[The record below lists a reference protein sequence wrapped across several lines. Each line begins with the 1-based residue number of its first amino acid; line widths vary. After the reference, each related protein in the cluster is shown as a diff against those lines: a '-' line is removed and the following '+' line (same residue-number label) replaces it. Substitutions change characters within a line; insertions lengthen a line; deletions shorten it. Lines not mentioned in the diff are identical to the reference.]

1 MEELP
6 EDVLRTEICC
16 HMSASTL
23 SVLRAVNREAR
34 STSQA
39 VVNFRLECMIGAG
52 RLMAIPRNKRIL
64 AMCLAECRQRWDLCL
79 SECMTTGGTYFPGGF
94 FLDVVTPER
103 GNVVRLSFS
112 DDPFTVTLPLRVCG
126 LDDIPVIEA
135 SAGRLHSLALDA
147 TGGVWSWGSG
157 ASSQLGHGSE
167 VQQLCVPRRIQSLEG
182 IVVVQVAAGGDASMT
197 LSQAGR
203 VYSFGQGEAGT
214 LGHDALHCEPCPR
227 RIESLVEPVRSVA
240 MGTCHA
246 LAVTVRGTAFWWGR
260 HYGHHRRS
268 ALDEMWP
275 GLVRRSGEVP
285 RPIPVCVPGTTVPI
299 EQVVRIA
306 VGSTHGL
313 LMAEDGTL
321 FSVCTQS
328 EFGSRQLG
336 CASSNLQTAPALPA
350 LRDLVGIG
358 RTLWICAMPIAV
370 PDGRAVAQI
379 ACGTHHSCVLTRDGE
394 VFTFGDGTNGALGHG
409 GTQSELTPRRVED
422 LPGAATSVVCGGL
435 FTIVKVSS
443 GDLYGFG
450 GFSQAFE
457 TAGTPVHLKYALQ
470 GRQDKQQTKEEI
482 CSHSS

>member
-1 MEELP
+1 
-6 EDVLRTEICC
+6 
-16 HMSASTL
+16 
-23 SVLRAVNREAR
+23 
-34 STSQA
+34 
-39 VVNFRLECMIGAG
+39 
-52 RLMAIPRNKRIL
+52 
-64 AMCLAECRQRWDLCL
+64 
-79 SECMTTGGTYFPGGF
+79 
-94 FLDVVTPER
+94 
-103 GNVVRLSFS
+103 
-112 DDPFTVTLPLRVCG
+112 
-126 LDDIPVIEA
+126 
-135 SAGRLHSLALDA
+135 
-147 TGGVWSWGSG
+147 
-157 ASSQLGHGSE
+157 
-167 VQQLCVPRRIQSLEG
+167 
-182 IVVVQVAAGGDASMT
+182 
-197 LSQAGR
+197 
-203 VYSFGQGEAGT
+203 
-214 LGHDALHCEPCPR
+214 
-227 RIESLVEPVRSVA
+227 
-240 MGTCHA
+240 
-246 LAVTVRGTAFWWGR
+246 
-260 HYGHHRRS
+260 
-268 ALDEMWP
+268 MWP

-350 LRDLVGIG
+350 SRDLVGIG

-422 LPGAATSVVCGGL
+422 LPGAATSVACGGL

-470 GRQDKQQTKEEI
+470 GRQDKQQTNEEI
-482 CSHSS
+482 CSHSP